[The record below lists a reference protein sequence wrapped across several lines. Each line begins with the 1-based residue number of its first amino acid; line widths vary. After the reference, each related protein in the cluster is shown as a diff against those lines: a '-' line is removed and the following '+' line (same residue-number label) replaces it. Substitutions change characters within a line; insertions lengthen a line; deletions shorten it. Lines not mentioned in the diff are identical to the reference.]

1 MNREEIR
8 MEIDDV
14 DELLTGL
21 FERRMRAARDM
32 ASYKKEHGMPVYDA
46 KREEEKMN
54 EVCAMVPEEVRDYVK
69 RLYETIF
76 SLSREYQETL
86 MKDML

>member
-21 FERRMRAARDM
+21 FARRMRAARDM
-32 ASYKKEHGMPVYDA
+32 AIYKREHGLPVYDA

-54 EVCAMVPEEVRDYVK
+54 EVCAMVPEEVRGYVK
-69 RLYETIF
+69 RLYEVIF
-76 SLSREYQETL
+76 EISRDYQETL
-86 MKDML
+86 MKDMV